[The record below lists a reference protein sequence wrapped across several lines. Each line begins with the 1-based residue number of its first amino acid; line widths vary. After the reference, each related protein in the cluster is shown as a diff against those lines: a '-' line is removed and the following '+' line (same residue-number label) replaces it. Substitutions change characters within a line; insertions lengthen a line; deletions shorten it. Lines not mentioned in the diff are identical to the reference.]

1 LNNRPPFLNLFL
13 MSETKTISKKK
24 RGLKRDKASLKQL
37 VKQNPKLQTLIDKLD
52 LQLTKY

>member
-1 LNNRPPFLNLFL
+1 

-24 RGLKRDKASLKQL
+24 RGFKRDKASLKQL